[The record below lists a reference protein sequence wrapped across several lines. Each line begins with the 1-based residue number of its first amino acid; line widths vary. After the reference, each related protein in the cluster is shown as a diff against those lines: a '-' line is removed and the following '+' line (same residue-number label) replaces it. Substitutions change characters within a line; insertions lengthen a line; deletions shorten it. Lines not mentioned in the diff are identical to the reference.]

1 MAPPPRR
8 IPQPSDPFA
17 IAVALLVALL
27 ARGMVMGSNAGL
39 TMDSP
44 LYVRMA
50 EGLRDGIVLGETPAH
65 HGYSMLIALASL
77 VVPGRVLPGQVV
89 ALVASLAVVALVYG
103 VARRSVGVIPALCTA
118 LALAVHP
125 LLAVYGGVVMTEAPF
140 LALVWLGLWCIGRQR
155 PLAAGLALGA
165 GYWVRPEAAVI
176 VPVVALLMR
185 RPPAA
190 RVRLLAGAAL
200 ALLPYLLL
208 IHHETGHWSLSPKS
222 ALVRPV
228 DASERAAEF
237 RVSGEDSL
245 AATSAHADLLERI
258 TQTAPTW
265 GRTYLPTLRQ
275 HAQRLLEAW
284 PWPLLLLSLFALA
297 RREAWDERLAPL
309 ACLFVI
315 ALLAA
320 PPDLRFA
327 HLYLPTLAL
336 LAADGAMRLWRAPQR
351 AAARGALIVFVCAG
365 AIMLARGP
373 AMRTALHFDDGP
385 MTTLM
390 GAGERLAGMGR
401 PGALVMDR
409 KAYVPFYANMRHIQL
424 PDDDLDTILRYAQS
438 QHVDYLVVEE
448 YVAHSL
454 RPQLLPLLDP
464 DALAREPRVQMLF
477 ALRPAAGEG
486 VAVYEIVGTRA
497 LSGVRP

>member
-1 MAPPPRR
+1 MVPPPRP
-8 IPQPSDPFA
+8 IPQPSDRFA
-17 IAVALLVALL
+17 VAAALLVALL
-27 ARGMVMGSNAGL
+27 ARGVVMGTNAGI

-50 EGLRDGIVLGETPAH
+50 EGLRHGILLGETPAH
-65 HGYSMLIALASL
+65 HGYSLLIALASL
-77 VVPGRVLPGQVV
+77 VIPGRVLPGRMV
-89 ALVASLAVVALVYG
+89 ALAASLAVVALG
-103 VARRSVGVIPALCTA
+103 FAVARRRVGVLPALGVA
-118 LALAVHP
+118 LVLALHP

-140 LALVWLGLWCIGRQR
+140 LALVWLGLWCIGKQR

-176 VPVVALLMR
+176 VPVAALLMR

-190 RVRLLAGAAL
+190 RMRLLAGAAL
-200 ALLPYLLL
+200 ALLPYLVL

-228 DASERAAEF
+228 DASARAAEF
-237 RVSGEDSL
+237 RVSGGDSL
-245 AATSAHADLLERI
+245 AATSAHTGLLARI

-265 GRTYLPTLRQ
+265 GRTYLPTLRR

-284 PWPLLLLSLFALA
+284 PWPLLALSLLALA
-297 RREAWDERLAPL
+297 RRDAWDERLAPL

-327 HLYLPTLAL
+327 HLYVVTLAL
-336 LAADGAMRLWRAPQR
+336 LACDGAMRLWRAPKQTAAR
-351 AAARGALIVFVCAG
+351 AALAVLVCAG

-373 AMRTALHFDDGP
+373 ATRTALHFDDGP

-390 GAGERLAGMGR
+390 GAGERLAREGR
-401 PGALVMDR
+401 ADALVMDR
-409 KAYVPFYANMRHIQL
+409 KAYVPFYAHMRHIQL
-424 PDDDLDTILRYAQS
+424 PDDDLDTILRYAQA
-438 QHVDYLVVEE
+438 QHADYIVIEE

-464 DALAREPRVQMLF
+464 DALAREPRVQLLF
-477 ALRPAAGEG
+477 ALRPVAGEG

-497 LSGVRP
+497 LSGTRP